1 MVGPPL
7 RRDRAMSS
15 EIRITLDDATSA
27 ALRTQGYVLYVLQAF
42 ETSTAQGQALV
53 WFELPNP
60 EGVVRISFLPPEQA
74 YIGMSVADVKLGDIV
89 TLGEDDNIT
98 SSTGGN
104 PRGVTFR
111 NTTKDPQTA
120 GLAIGGPEP
129 IPVSAVPLDGL
140 SEDIIEPLN
149 MLLLTFS
156 TAGVKPGGTL
166 RQSEM
171 QSLLY
176 KLSVPTAEV
185 TFDINAGWSFGAAPW
200 FRTVGAGVD
209 LSTVLAKQRPLVEA

>member
-1 MVGPPL
+1 MPV
-7 RRDRAMSS
+7 
-15 EIRITLDDATSA
+15 EIRINLDPATSA
-27 ALRTQGYVLYVLQAF
+27 ALKTQGYAFYVLQAF
-42 ETSTAQGQALV
+42 ETTVAQGQALV
-53 WFELPNP
+53 WFEVADPHD
-60 EGVVRISFLPPEQA
+60 VVAVSFVPPDQA

-120 GLAIGGPEP
+120 GLAVRGLGSV
-129 IPVSAVPLDGL
+129 PVSAVPLDGL
-140 SEDIIEPLN
+140 GEDIIEPLN

-156 TAGVKPGGTL
+156 TAGVKQGEAL
-166 RQSEM
+166 SQSVT

-176 KLSVPTAEV
+176 KLSGPTAEV
-185 TFDINAGWSFGAAPW
+185 AFDIDKGWSFGAAPW
-200 FRTVGAGVD
+200 FRTVEAGED
-209 LSTVLAKQRPLVEA
+209 LSKVLAKQRPLVEV